1 MLIHAALRA
10 PALTTVGEIAEDF
23 GLSATHLSKVAQT
36 LAAEGYL
43 QTVRGRAG
51 GLRLARDP
59 EAIRLGEVARVTEP
73 DFYMAPCMSPEG
85 DDCPINGPC
94 RLRGMLSRAS
104 EAFLAELNRSTLADL
119 MEKREPMLLRIEAAR
134 AARR

>member
-1 MLIHAALRA
+1 MLIHAALHA
-10 PALTTVGEIAEDF
+10 PELTTVGEIADDF

-43 QTVRGRAG
+43 ETVRGRAG

-59 EAIRLGEVARVTEP
+59 KAIRLGEVARVTEP
-73 DFYMAPCMSPEG
+73 DFHMAPCMSAAG
-85 DDCPINGPC
+85 DGCVIQGPC
-94 RLRGMLSRAS
+94 LLRGMLSRAS

-119 MEKREPMLLRIEAAR
+119 MEKQRPMLVRIEAAR